1 MVGLSYL
8 TWQLRPNYGRCA
20 APETCVSGRCDNGGM
35 CGRFVVAGAAGEL
48 VSLFD
53 VDLPADDLPEP
64 SWNVAP
70 TDRVPIVLDS
80 IPKADPEGEPVRRL
94 EAARWGLVPSWAKDV
109 KVGVTA
115 FNARIESAA
124 EKSHFKNA
132 VAKRRAIV
140 PANGYYEWRTVE
152 GVKTPHFIHLPD
164 GELFV
169 FAGLYEWWRNP
180 AEGDDS
186 PDKWLLSTSILT
198 REATGELAGIHDRM
212 PVFLSPDLTEQWLD
226 PHEAGSPELLDA
238 ISEGGVEM
246 ADRVEFYEVDR
257 AVGNV
262 RNNSPE
268 LLLPI
273 PG

>member
-1 MVGLSYL
+1 M
-8 TWQLRPNYGRCA
+8 
-20 APETCVSGRCDNGGM
+20 
-35 CGRFVVAGAAGEL
+35 
-48 VSLFD
+48 FD
-53 VDLPADDLPEP
+53 VDRSADDLPGP
-64 SWNVAP
+64 SFNIAP
-70 TDRVPIVLDS
+70 TDRVPIVLDT
-80 IPKADPEGEPVRRL
+80 IPKGADPEDEPVRRL
-94 EAARWGLVPSWAKDV
+94 EAARWGLVPPWAKDV

-124 EKSHFKNA
+124 EKAHFKNA
-132 VAKRRAIV
+132 VKKRRAIV
-140 PANGYYEWRTVE
+140 PATGYYEWKTVDDI
-152 GVKTPHFIHLPD
+152 KTPHFIHLPE

-212 PVFLSPDLTEQWLD
+212 PVFLSPELLDEWLD
-226 PHEAGSPELLDA
+226 PHTEGEEDLLA
-238 ISEGGVEM
+238 EISHGGEEM
-246 ADRVEFYEVDR
+246 AERVEFHVVDR

-268 LLLPI
+268 LIQPVGTE
-273 PG
+273 PPA

>member
-1 MVGLSYL
+1 
-8 TWQLRPNYGRCA
+8 
-20 APETCVSGRCDNGGM
+20 M
-35 CGRFVVAGAAGEL
+35 CGRFVVAGAANDL
-48 VSLFD
+48 VEMFD
-53 VDLPADDLPEP
+53 VDLVADNMPAP
-64 SWNVAP
+64 SFNVAP
-70 TDRVPIVLDS
+70 TDRVPIVLDT
-80 IPKADPEGEPVRRL
+80 IPKGADPDDEPVRRL

-124 EKSHFKNA
+124 EKSHFATA
-132 VAKRRAIV
+132 VKKRRAVV
-140 PANGYYEWRTVE
+140 PANGYYEWKTVDD
-152 GVKTPHFIHLPD
+152 VKTPYFIHLPE

-180 AEGDDS
+180 AEADDS

-212 PVFLSPDLTEQWLD
+212 PVFLSPDLLDEWLD
-226 PHEAGSPELLDA
+226 PHTEGDEHLLAEIGSGGEAVAEYA
-238 ISEGGVEM
+238 QFHV
-246 ADRVEFYEVDR
+246 VDR

-268 LLLPI
+268 LTRPLAP
-273 PG
+273 